1 MKKTILRKPI
11 LKFIQFENSLEFESW
26 QEENPENTITQIV
39 PVLDRQK
46 VRDQVNYESFSYGV
60 MVFYY

>member
-11 LKFIQFENSLEFESW
+11 LKFIQFENSLEFEIW